1 MTRFSVLLSAA
12 VLAGGIAVGVGAV
25 PGAGASAAARP
36 AADCQTVNFTPFSR
50 VQEAAALR
58 YWTPRRMAAA
68 TPQNPA
74 TEPTASASQLKTV
87 TSTVCVPLSTATG
100 APAVAAA
107 ARGGAAPNGTFG
119 GYPAE
124 GKLFITNL
132 AGAKGTCTGS
142 VVNGTNQP
150 NNASLVL
157 TAAHCILG
165 SRNGHEYINTSAIF
179 APKYARGKSPY
190 GRWTATGYAWTSDWM
205 KCANPNKCATH
216 PEYDYLILVMAKLNG
231 QHLGSVTGQ
240 NGWEINPARTVD
252 GVRLVGYPCC
262 YAPKNKQ
269 GAPIPVSK
277 QLPLTTVGTAA
288 TVTEG
293 GQLFRR
299 ENSPG
304 FTDGTSGS
312 PWLIRIGHDLGIVIA
327 DLGGYEMG
335 GSKPSPSYAPF
346 WNGTFSN
353 VMKKAV
359 QLED

>member
-1 MTRFSVLLSAA
+1 MIRFSVLLSCA
-12 VLAGGIAVGVGAV
+12 VLAGGIAVGVV
-25 PGAGASAAARP
+25 PGAGASAATRP
-36 AADCQTVNFTPFSR
+36 ATDCQSVNFTPFS
-50 VQEAAALR
+50 QALETAALR
-58 YWTPRRMAAA
+58 YWTSQRMAAA
-68 TPQNPA
+68 EPQNPA
-74 TEPTASASQLKTV
+74 TEPTAPASQLKTT
-87 TSTVCVPLSTATG
+87 TSTVCVSPSTATG

-107 ARGGAAPNGTFG
+107 AGVGATPNGSFG

-124 GKLFITNL
+124 GKLFISNL
-132 AGAKGTCTGS
+132 GGSPGTCTGS

-150 NNASLVL
+150 NNESLVL

-165 SRNGHEYINTSAIF
+165 SHDGHEYINTSAIF

-190 GRWTATGYAWTSDWM
+190 GRWTATGFAWTNDWM
-205 KCANPNKCATH
+205 KCTNPDNCPTH
-216 PEYDYLILVMAKLNG
+216 PEYDYVILVMAELNG
-231 QHLGSVTGQ
+231 HHLGSVTGQ
-240 NGWEINPARTVD
+240 NGWEIDTARTVD

-269 GAPIPVSK
+269 GGRIPVSK
-277 QLPLTTVGTAA
+277 QLPLTTVGTAV

-312 PWLIRIGHDLGIVIA
+312 PWLIRFGGNVGIVIA
-327 DLGGYEMG
+327 DLGGYEGG

-346 WNGTFSN
+346 WNGTFRN

-359 QLED
+359 QLEG

>member
-1 MTRFSVLLSAA
+1 MIRFSVLLSCA
-12 VLAGGIAVGVGAV
+12 VLAGGIAVGVV
-25 PGAGASAAARP
+25 PGAGASAATRP
-36 AADCQTVNFTPFSR
+36 ATDCQSVNFTPFSQA
-50 VQEAAALR
+50 QETAALR
-58 YWTPRRMAAA
+58 YWTSQRMAAA
-68 TPQNPA
+68 EPQNPA
-74 TEPTASASQLKTV
+74 TEPTAPASQLKTT
-87 TSTVCVPLSTATG
+87 TSTVCVSPSTATG

-107 ARGGAAPNGTFG
+107 AGVGATPNGSFG

-124 GKLFITNL
+124 GKLFISNL
-132 AGAKGTCTGS
+132 GGSPGTCTGS

-150 NNASLVL
+150 NNESLVL

-165 SRNGHEYINTSAIF
+165 SHDGHEYINTSAIF

-190 GRWTATGYAWTSDWM
+190 GRWTATGFAWTNDWM
-205 KCANPNKCATH
+205 KCTNPDNCPTH
-216 PEYDYLILVMAKLNG
+216 PEYDYVILVMAELNG
-231 QHLGSVTGQ
+231 HHLGSVTGQ
-240 NGWEINPARTVD
+240 NGWEIDTARTVD

-269 GAPIPVSK
+269 GGRIPVSK
-277 QLPLTTVGTAA
+277 QLPLTTVGTAV

-312 PWLIRIGHDLGIVIA
+312 PWLIRFGGNVGIVIA
-327 DLGGYEMG
+327 DLGGYEGG

-346 WNGTFSN
+346 WNGTFRN

-359 QLED
+359 QLEG